1 MNSLTPDIAKAQTTM
16 FRIAGDRVASSA
28 TAEDAENFREEID
41 YLHYFVVRLG
51 EDLGMHTVDYGA
63 FIEGESRVGFR
74 FNKSHG
80 VQTSEING
88 IVSTAKMPMKQLL
101 EELL

>member
-1 MNSLTPDIAKAQTTM
+1 MKPLIPDIARAQTTM

-51 EDLGMHTVDYGA
+51 EDLGMHMVDYGA
-63 FIEGESRVGFR
+63 FVEGESRVGFR
-74 FNKSHG
+74 FNQSHG

-88 IVSTAKMPMKQLL
+88 MVSTAAIPIKQLL